1 MNWII
6 LSFLMFFS
14 SIVYYLFTRYSQILL
29 IDRKVNFIANFSIP
43 SILYLFLAVNRG
55 VSLNPGIGVI
65 LASFLVALF
74 LNYIGSVAA
83 FRGME
88 HAPNAGYSVVIQKS
102 YALYTSIAAIF
113 LFNAPLPVYK
123 YVIILCIIFF
133 LAIVSKTKNRTSL
146 KYHGYYWVVLSL
158 VSFFCYGTSSLV
170 AKFIISSGTPI
181 VTYLFWNIFFT
192 TIISLVDYAW
202 HHKQIVFVLNKK
214 NIFVLLAIGLSVSF
228 FYYFKQV
235 AEIAAPNV
243 GYVNAINASSNA
255 VLILLIAMIF
265 KESISKMKFIAV
277 LGVIVG
283 IVVLII

>member
-14 SIVYYLFTRYSQILL
+14 SIVYYLLLRYSQILQ

-43 SILYLFLAVNRG
+43 SILFLLLAVSRG

-65 LASFLVALF
+65 LASFFVALF
-74 LNYIGSVAA
+74 LNFIGSVAA

-88 HAPNAGYSVVIQKS
+88 QAPNAGYSVIIQKS
-102 YALYTSIAAIF
+102 YALYTSVAAIF
-113 LFNAPLPVYK
+113 LFNSPLPIYK
-123 YVIILCIIFF
+123 YIAIVFIIFS
-133 LAIVSKTKNRTSL
+133 LGIVSKSKNRSNV
-146 KYHGYYWVVLSL
+146 KYRGYFWVALSL
-158 VSFFCYGTSSLV
+158 VSFFCYGTQSLV
-170 AKFIISSGTPI
+170 AKYLISSGTPS
-181 VTYLFWNIFFT
+181 VVYLFWNIFFT

-202 HHKQIVFVLNKK
+202 HYRQIIFVPSKK
-214 NIFVLLAIGLSVSF
+214 NIFVLMAIGLSVSF

-235 AEIAAPNV
+235 AEVAAPNV

-255 VLILLIAMIF
+255 ILILLVAMIF
-265 KESISKMKFIAV
+265 KESISKLKFIAV

-283 IVVLII
+283 IVVLIV